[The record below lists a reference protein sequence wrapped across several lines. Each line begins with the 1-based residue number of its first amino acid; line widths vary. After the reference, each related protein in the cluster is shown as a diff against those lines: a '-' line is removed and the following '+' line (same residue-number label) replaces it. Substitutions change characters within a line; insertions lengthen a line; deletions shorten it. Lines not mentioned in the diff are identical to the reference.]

1 MKNLFL
7 FLTVIILFSCSK
19 DDSSSGEFDKLPAAT
34 QIGANTGG
42 CLVNGIALL
51 PRNNEDIS
59 SPNCFYQLSENEY
72 YFSINFPVYG
82 NEGFKAVV
90 IKTKKITLQ
99 AGQTYILNQNM
110 DLVGNN
116 VNAGGEY
123 VLAQNNKFYTN
134 DLKKGELK
142 ITHLDMQNLTIS
154 GTFWFDAINFEGETI
169 QIRNGRFDSVY
180 IQ

>member
-1 MKNLFL
+1 LFL
-7 FLTVIILFSCSK
+7 ILTFAFILFSCGK
-19 DDSSSGEFDKLPAAT
+19 EEDSSNGEIDKLPAAS

-42 CLVNGIALL
+42 CLVNGIAFL
-51 PRNNEDIS
+51 PRNNENIS
-59 SPNCFYQLSENEY
+59 SPNCFYQLFENEY

-90 IKTKKITLQ
+90 VKTKKKTLQ
-99 AGQTYILNQNM
+99 SGQRYILNKNM
-110 DLVGNN
+110 ELLGNEKS
-116 VNAGGEY
+116 AGGEY
-123 VLAQNNKFYTN
+123 VIDQNNKFYTN

-154 GTFWFDAINFEGETI
+154 GTFWFDSINFDGETV
-169 QIRNGRFDSVY
+169 QIRNGRFDTVF